1 MLKSPKIANLPEEQ
15 KKSFL
20 ASRLTDEEVSEV
32 FKRLK
37 DGSTSKQATEQAV
50 VAQPQVGYV
59 SNSPQT
65 EQRLAST
72 NGHFLMNAI
81 NVASLAVV
89 TSVGVTYML
98 DKFKEKKDETLRQE
112 LKERLYTTLQDSN
125 QRLRSLEIK
134 QDTIEQKLVES
145 DAVEELVQKR
155 FEQFESGLAVN
166 EVKNK
171 TLNLKVRAQPNQ
183 KGFYTGDNSQP
194 SEIEQMKLEMVKEMR
209 QMREDLKSAVTS
221 SQECIK
227 ELTKLQTQEVKASP
241 IAASS
246 VGVGGVKDDKPFFKS
261 ASVVDQ
267 NQLGSLNSIKE
278 EKEEEE
284 PLVDLT
290 PVQVTEID
298 SLVTNF
304 LEKFTKDQLE
314 QVINFSTMPLNQI
327 LKQPK
332 EQKWRNVDLD
342 SFFLKRVY
350 SMNQDALGPLLVG
363 LGFTKTNEKQ
373 FKFQKSEDDKSLGNL
388 RVLQQAQ
395 TFFNQKQA
403 ELRNPSLKPIPPQV
417 PNFAKNESSI

>member
-1 MLKSPKIANLPEEQ
+1 
-15 KKSFL
+15 
-20 ASRLTDEEVSEV
+20 
-32 FKRLK
+32 
-37 DGSTSKQATEQAV
+37 
-50 VAQPQVGYV
+50 
-59 SNSPQT
+59 
-65 EQRLAST
+65 
-72 NGHFLMNAI
+72 
-81 NVASLAVV
+81 
-89 TSVGVTYML
+89 ML

-183 KGFYTGDNSQP
+183 KGFYTGDNSMP

-246 VGVGGVKDDKPFFKS
+246 VGVGGIRDEKPLFKS

-267 NQLGSLNSIKE
+267 NNLGSLNSIKE

-290 PVQVTEID
+290 PE
-298 SLVTNF
+298 
-304 LEKFTKDQLE
+304 
-314 QVINFSTMPLNQI
+314 
-327 LKQPK
+327 
-332 EQKWRNVDLD
+332 
-342 SFFLKRVY
+342 
-350 SMNQDALGPLLVG
+350 
-363 LGFTKTNEKQ
+363 
-373 FKFQKSEDDKSLGNL
+373 
-388 RVLQQAQ
+388 
-395 TFFNQKQA
+395 
-403 ELRNPSLKPIPPQV
+403 
-417 PNFAKNESSI
+417 